1 MKVLMIFDQ
10 IQAGMGG
17 KERSDL
23 PPGGK
28 KGSIGSA
35 PMIEPHLKNVD
46 GEIVACLYCGNDYF
60 KENEEVV
67 TKKMTAMVKKINP
80 DVVICGPAYN
90 YKGYAYMCA
99 VIGKNLKDKTDIPVV
114 AAMSKENEDI
124 ISEYKDALH
133 IVKMPKKG
141 GIGLSES
148 LNNICVLAR
157 KMFDKKDIEEL
168 AKKICY

>member
-23 PPGGK
+23 ALGGK
-28 KGSIGSA
+28 KGAIGSV
-35 PMIEPHLKNVD
+35 PMIEPHLKDVD
-46 GEIVACLYCGNDYF
+46 GEVITCLYCGNDYF
-60 KENEEVV
+60 RENEEEV
-67 TKKMTAMVKKINP
+67 TKKMTAMVKKLNP

-99 VIGKNLKDKTDIPVV
+99 VIGKNLNEKTGIPVV

-124 ISEYKDALH
+124 ISKYKGALN

-141 GIGLSES
+141 GIGLNES
-148 LNNICVLAR
+148 LNNICILAR
-157 KMFDKKDIEEL
+157 KMFDKEDIGEL
-168 AKKICY
+168 VKKICY

>member
-1 MKVLMIFDQ
+1 MKVLMVFDQ

-17 KERSDL
+17 KERSNL
-23 PPGGK
+23 PLGGK
-28 KGSIGSA
+28 RGAIGSA

-46 GEIVACLYCGNDYF
+46 GEIIACLYCGNDYF
-60 KENEEVV
+60 KENEEIA

-99 VIGKNLKDKTDIPVV
+99 VVGKNIQEKIDIPVV
-114 AAMSKENEDI
+114 VAMSKENEDI
-124 ISEYKDALH
+124 ISEYKDVLH

-157 KMFDKKDIEEL
+157 KMFDKEDIEEL